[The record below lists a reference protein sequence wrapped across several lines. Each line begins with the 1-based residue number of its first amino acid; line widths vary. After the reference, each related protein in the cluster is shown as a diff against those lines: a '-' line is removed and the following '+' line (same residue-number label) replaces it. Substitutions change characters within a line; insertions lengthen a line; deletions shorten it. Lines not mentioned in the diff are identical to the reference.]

1 MTRRVY
7 GDYMALSQKT
17 FQHIQKLF
25 VLGLP
30 IVGSNLAMMLIGV
43 TDIVMVGWH
52 SVEELAALILATTL
66 FFNIFILGSG
76 VAFAV
81 MPMVSS
87 AAAVGDDTTVR
98 RSTRMALW
106 LSVIYG
112 IFALPI
118 FYMSEIIFLALGQQP
133 ELAEYAADYMWIL
146 APAIIPSL
154 WANVMR
160 SYLSAMEFTK
170 IIMLITCGVAIL
182 NVGFNHVLIFG
193 NYGFPELGIQGAAI
207 ASLLVNIL
215 MAIITS
221 IYAVYILPQHDLF
234 ARFYRP
240 DWGALIKVFK
250 LGAPIGLSILA
261 ETGLFSAASVMMGWI
276 GVIALASHGIA
287 LQLASLTFMAHLGLS
302 HAVTIRMGNA
312 AGRKDRYAMTEV
324 TIAGAVISVCWSLLT
339 IILFVGFGA
348 QLISLFLDADEAARD
363 AIIAYGIVLL
373 WIAALFQLVD
383 GGQVLAIGLLRGVQ
397 DTAIPMVI
405 TVIGYWGVGVPIA
418 YFLGFYTPLAGS
430 GIWLGL
436 VAGLSFAAIGLSV
449 RFRRYLANYDAAT
462 A

>member
-7 GDYMALSQKT
+7 GDYMALSQMT
-17 FQHIQKLF
+17 FQNIQKLF

-106 LSVIYG
+106 LSVVYG

-118 FYMSEIIFLALGQQP
+118 FYMSETIFLWLGQQP
-133 ELAEYAADYMWIL
+133 ELAQYAADYMWIL

-170 IIMLITCGVAIL
+170 VIMLITCGVAIL

-207 ASLLVNIL
+207 ASLLVNFL

-221 IYAVYILPQHDLF
+221 IYAVYILPQHGLF

-276 GVIALASHGIA
+276 GVIALAAHGIA

-302 HAVTIRMGNA
+302 SAVTIRMGNA
-312 AGRKDRYAMTEV
+312 AGRKDRSAMIEV
-324 TIAGAVISVCWSLLT
+324 TKAGAVISVCWSLLT

>member
-1 MTRRVY
+1 MTISR
-7 GDYMALSQKT
+7 GL
-17 FQHIQKLF
+17 IQNIRKLF

-76 VAFAV
+76 FAFAL

-87 AAAVGDDTTVR
+87 AAAVDDDTTVR
-98 RSTRMALW
+98 RSTRMSLW

-112 IFALPI
+112 VMSLPI
-118 FYMSEIIFLALGQQP
+118 FYMSEHIFLLLGQQA
-133 ELAEYAADYMWIL
+133 ELAAYAADYMWIL
-146 APAIIPSL
+146 APAIIPAL

-160 SYLSAMEFTK
+160 SYLAAMEFTK
-170 IIMLITCGVAIL
+170 IIMFITAGVAVL
-182 NVGFNHVLIFG
+182 NIGFNHALIFG

-215 MAIITS
+215 MAVITS
-221 IYAVYILPQHDLF
+221 IYAVVILPQHTLF
-234 ARFYRP
+234 ARFYRA
-240 DWGALIKVFK
+240 DWLALIKVYK
-250 LGAPIGLSILA
+250 LGMPIGLSMLA

-276 GVIALASHGIA
+276 GVIALAAHGIA

-302 HAVTIRMGNA
+302 HAATIRIGNA
-312 AGRKDRYAMTEV
+312 DGRKDRSAMLDV
-324 TIAGAVISVCWSLLT
+324 TKAGIWISVLWSVFT
-339 IILFVGFGA
+339 IVLFVGFGT
-348 QLISLFLDADEAARD
+348 QLVSLFLDADEEARE
-363 AIIAYGIVLL
+363 AIIAYGVVLL

-405 TVIGYWGVGVPIA
+405 TVIGYWCVGVPTA
-418 YFLGFYTPLAGS
+418 YLLGFYTPLAGS

-449 RFRRYLANYDAAT
+449 RFRRYLAAYPAA
-462 A
+462 APSSVRL

>member
-7 GDYMALSQKT
+7 GVYMALSQMT
-17 FQHIQKLF
+17 FQNIQTLF

-87 AAAVGDDTTVR
+87 AAAVEDDTTVR

-112 IFALPI
+112 ICALPI
-118 FYMSEIIFLALGQQP
+118 FYMSETIFLGLGQQP
-133 ELAEYAADYMWIL
+133 ELARHAADYMWIL

-170 IIMLITCGVAIL
+170 VIMLITCGVAIL

-193 NYGFPELGIQGAAI
+193 NYGFPELGIRGAAI
-207 ASLLVNIL
+207 ASVLVNIL

-221 IYAVYILPQHDLF
+221 IYAVYILPQHALL

-240 DWGALIKVFK
+240 DWGAMIKVFK

-276 GVIALASHGIA
+276 GVIALAAHGIA

-302 HAVTIRMGNA
+302 SAVTIRMGNA
-312 AGRKDRYAMTEV
+312 AGRKDRSAMIEV
-324 TIAGAVISVCWSLLT
+324 TKAGAVISICWSLLT
-339 IILFVGFGA
+339 IILFVGFGT
-348 QLISLFLDADEAARD
+348 QLISLFLDADEAARG

-405 TVIGYWGVGVPIA
+405 TVIGYWGVGVPTA

-436 VAGLSFAAIGLSV
+436 VAGLSFAAVGLSV
-449 RFRRYLANYDAAT
+449 RFRRFLANYDAAT

>member
-1 MTRRVY
+1 M
-7 GDYMALSQKT
+7 T
-17 FQHIQKLF
+17 FQNIQKLF

-106 LSVIYG
+106 LSLVYG
-112 IFALPI
+112 IFALPV
-118 FYMSEIIFLALGQQP
+118 FYTSETIFLALGQQP
-133 ELAEYAADYMWIL
+133 ELARHAADYMRIL
-146 APAIIPSL
+146 ALAIIPSL

-170 IIMLITCGVAIL
+170 VIMLITCGVAIL

-207 ASLLVNIL
+207 ASLLVNFL

-221 IYAVYILPQHDLF
+221 IYAVYILPQHGLF

-276 GVIALASHGIA
+276 GVIALAAHGIA

-302 HAVTIRMGNA
+302 SAVTIRMGNA
-312 AGRKDRYAMTEV
+312 AGRKDRSAMIEV
-324 TIAGAVISVCWSLLT
+324 TKAGAVISVCWSLLT
-339 IILFVGFGA
+339 IILFVGCGA

-436 VAGLSFAAIGLSV
+436 VAGLSFAAVGLSV
-449 RFRRYLANYDAAT
+449 RFRRYVANYDAAT

>member
-7 GDYMALSQKT
+7 GVYMALSQIT
-17 FQHIQKLF
+17 FQNIQKLF

-87 AAAVGDDTTVR
+87 AAAVDDDTTVR

-112 IFALPI
+112 ICVLPI
-118 FYMSEIIFLALGQQP
+118 FYMSEAIFLGLGQQP
-133 ELAEYAADYMWIL
+133 ELARHAADYMWIL

-170 IIMLITCGVAIL
+170 VIMLITCGVAFL

-193 NYGFPELGIQGAAI
+193 NYGFPELGIRGAAI

-221 IYAVYILPQHDLF
+221 IYAVYILPQHALF

-240 DWGALIKVFK
+240 DWAAMIKVFK

-276 GVIALASHGIA
+276 GVIALAAHGIA

-302 HAVTIRMGNA
+302 SAVTIRMGNA
-312 AGRKDRYAMTEV
+312 AGRKDRSAMIEV
-324 TIAGAVISVCWSLLT
+324 TKAGALISVCWSLLT
-339 IILFVGFGA
+339 IVLFVGFGT

-397 DTAIPMVI
+397 DTAVPMVI
-405 TVIGYWGVGVPIA
+405 TVIGYWGVGVPTA
-418 YFLGFYTPLAGS
+418 CFLGFYTPLAGS

-436 VAGLSFAAIGLSV
+436 VAGLSFAAVGLSV
-449 RFRRYLANYDAAT
+449 RFRRYLANYDAA
-462 A
+462 AA

>member
-7 GDYMALSQKT
+7 GDYMALSQMT
-17 FQHIQKLF
+17 FQNIQKLF

-106 LSVIYG
+106 LSVVYG
-112 IFALPI
+112 LFALPV
-118 FYMSEIIFLALGQQP
+118 FYASETIFLAIGQQP
-133 ELAEYAADYMWIL
+133 ELARHAADYMWIL

-170 IIMLITCGVAIL
+170 VIMLITCGIAIL

-207 ASLLVNIL
+207 ASLLVNFL

-221 IYAVYILPQHDLF
+221 IYAVYILPQHNLF

-276 GVIALASHGIA
+276 GVIALAAHGIA

-302 HAVTIRMGNA
+302 SAVTIRMGNA
-312 AGRKDRYAMTEV
+312 AGRKDRSAMTEV
-324 TIAGAVISVCWSLLT
+324 TKAGAVISVCWSLLT

-418 YFLGFYTPLAGS
+418 YLLGFYTSLAGS